1 MKNQDQCVYI
11 VEDDDAVRDS
21 LGLLLGLKG
30 YRTLPFAS
38 ADDFLAA
45 CAPTWAGCLLLD
57 IRMPGTNGMALHL
70 ELQDRKMLLPVIFM
84 TAYGDIATVR
94 TALRSGAVDYL
105 EKPVDPEAML
115 TAIETAFD
123 LDATRRQK
131 MLRDDQSELR
141 LSTLT
146 PRERE
151 VFDLVIQGQQYRE
164 IAAALG
170 ISPRTVEVHRAHLME
185 KLGVR
190 SITELVRMS
199 LTR

>member
-1 MKNQDQCVYI
+1 
-11 VEDDDAVRDS
+11 
-21 LGLLLGLKG
+21 
-30 YRTLPFAS
+30 
-38 ADDFLAA
+38 
-45 CAPTWAGCLLLD
+45 
-57 IRMPGTNGMALHL
+57 
-70 ELQDRKMLLPVIFM
+70 
-84 TAYGDIATVR
+84 
-94 TALRSGAVDYL
+94 
-105 EKPVDPEAML
+105 ML

-123 LDATRRQK
+123 LDATQRQK

>member
-1 MKNQDQCVYI
+1 
-11 VEDDDAVRDS
+11 
-21 LGLLLGLKG
+21 
-30 YRTLPFAS
+30 
-38 ADDFLAA
+38 
-45 CAPTWAGCLLLD
+45 
-57 IRMPGTNGMALHL
+57 
-70 ELQDRKMLLPVIFM
+70 
-84 TAYGDIATVR
+84 
-94 TALRSGAVDYL
+94 
-105 EKPVDPEAML
+105 ML

-123 LDATRRQK
+123 LDATQRQK
-131 MLRDDQSELR
+131 MQRDDQSELR